1 MICVRVNKNNE
12 IYYKKN
18 SNSLKSKNPYKS
30 TLIWYLRKKGRI
42 LEIKYW
48 TFFNFVLEIYKIV
61 LEKIKILINYG
72 WQRKRKIWSCNR
84 KG

>member
-30 TLIWYLRKKGRI
+30 ILIWYLRKKDRI

-48 TFFNFVLEIYKIV
+48 TFFNFVLEIY
-61 LEKIKILINYG
+61 
-72 WQRKRKIWSCNR
+72 
-84 KG
+84 